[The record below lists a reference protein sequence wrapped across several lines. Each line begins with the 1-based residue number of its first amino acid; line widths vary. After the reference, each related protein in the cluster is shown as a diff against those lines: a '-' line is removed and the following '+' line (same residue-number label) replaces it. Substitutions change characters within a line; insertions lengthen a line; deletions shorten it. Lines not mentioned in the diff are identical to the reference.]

1 MPTPVSSAK
10 QCLTQEAAVTLDDAV
25 AVAAR
30 RGHTQTTSLHFIS
43 SLLSL
48 PSSCLR
54 EACSRTRNH
63 AYSVRVQFKA
73 LELCLGVSMDRL
85 PSSPN
90 KIDDP
95 PVSNSLMAAI
105 KRSQANQRRQ
115 PENFNFYQQLQLQQ
129 QNQSASCSSVPVVKV
144 ELRNLI
150 ISVLDDPV
158 VSRVFGEAGFRSCD
172 IKLAILRP
180 VHQLFRYSRFRT
192 PPLFMCNLS
201 SQTDSYNRN
210 FSFPFLSFSGG
221 EDDCRRIGEVFIK
234 NRGNNPLLL
243 GTFAHGSMNSFL
255 EMVEMKKGGGI
266 LPLEVC
272 GLSVISIENEILRFV
287 TGECNEELVKLKFE
301 EIGTIVMHSIGS
313 GLVVNYGDLKVLAR
327 DDTSIDSCR
336 YIVSKLISLL
346 EIYHGKL
353 WLIGWVERYEIYL
366 KVLNRFPYI
375 EKDWDLQ
382 ILAITSSGPPKEES
396 FPRSS
401 LMESFVPFGGFFSAA
416 AADHDIKSPLISC
429 SYQSASRC
437 HLCNEKCK
445 QEINTLSKNGFSSV
459 SVADHCQSSLPSW
472 LQMTDQLHSMKAKDD
487 KMVFGAKVA
496 GLQRKWD
503 NLCQRLHYNQPL
515 PKTSSFP
522 LGSQV
527 PSVVG
532 FQVVDQDQKEGIN
545 DHKSG
550 HTNASSA
557 ETGRKNMNSS
567 MLTMSSSN
575 ESSPLGMISETGND
589 KFLSKF
595 SETPSKSV
603 VEGGLNSPASVTS
616 VTTDL
621 GLCVASTSPGK
632 EQEQLT
638 IPSSINQA
646 HHISSDVS
654 ASAEVVSGSFFN
666 QSPLSPSSNS
676 LQCLHKQLDPKDFK
690 MLYAALMEKVEWQE
704 EAVNAISQTIARC
717 RSRNERS
724 HCIHRG
730 DIWLNFLGPDKIG
743 KKKVVIALAEILY
756 GSTNNLIS
764 VDLSLQDEVGL
775 FDLQVLNRYD
785 VKFRGKHVVDY
796 VSDKLRNNP
805 LSVVL
810 LENVDK
816 ADLLVQKS
824 LSQAV
829 KTGRFSDSHGRQVSI
844 ANAIF
849 VTTSSRLDEET
860 TLHSTK
866 ETSHDYSE
874 EDILAAKGLQIQML
888 IAFDLADDVKSPNS
902 STLVTT
908 RKLTVNK
915 RKLAGSSER
924 VDQQCGSS
932 EIAKRAHKASN
943 TCLDLNL
950 PAEESENYDTFNGDS
965 GCDSWLKEL
974 FAQFDETVIFRPFD
988 FDSLAEKLLKEIRLW
1003 FHRIVSPECLLE
1015 MDTKVLKQILA
1026 AACLTD
1032 SKKVEDWIQHVLS
1045 KGFME
1050 AQERYSLSARSVVKL
1065 VTCESSFQEV
1075 HIPPVL
1081 LPSRIIVN

>member
-10 QCLTQEAAVTLDDAV
+10 QCLTQEAAITLDDAV

-48 PSSCLR
+48 SSSCLR
-54 EACSRTRNH
+54 EACSRTRNN

-115 PENFNFYQQLQLQQ
+115 PENFNFYQQLQQ
-129 QNQSASCSSVPVVKV
+129 QNHSASCSSVPIVKV

-192 PPLFMCNLS
+192 PPLFLCNLS
-201 SQTDSYNRN
+201 SQTDSYNRS
-210 FSFPFLSFSGG
+210 FSFPFLGFSGG

-234 NRGNNPLLL
+234 NRGKNPLLL
-243 GTFAHGSMNSFL
+243 GTFAHGAMNSFL

-266 LPLEVC
+266 LSLEVC

-287 TGECNEELVKLKFE
+287 TGECDEELVKLKFE
-301 EIGTIVMHSIGS
+301 EIGTTVMHSIGS

-327 DDTSIDSCR
+327 DDSSIDSCR

-382 ILAITSSGPPKEES
+382 ILTITSKEES

-401 LMESFVPFGGFFSAA
+401 LMESFVPFGGLFSAP
-416 AADHDIKSPLISC
+416 AADDDIKSC

-445 QEINTLSKNGFSSV
+445 QEINTLSNTGFSGV
-459 SVADHCQSSLPSW
+459 SVAHHCQSSLPSW
-472 LQMTDQLHSMKAKDD
+472 LQMTDQLRSNGGLDAIKAKDD
-487 KMVFGAKVA
+487 KMVLGAKIA

-515 PKTSSFP
+515 SKTSSFQ
-522 LGSQV
+522 LASQV

-532 FQVVDQDQKEGIN
+532 FQVIDQDQNEGIN
-545 DHKSG
+545 DDKSS

-557 ETGRKNMNSS
+557 ETGRKIMNS
-567 MLTMSSSN
+567 TVSSSN
-575 ESSPLGMISETGND
+575 ESSPLGMISEAGND

-603 VEGGLNSPASVTS
+603 DERGLNSPASVTS

-621 GLCVASTSPGK
+621 GLSVASTSPGK

-638 IPSSINQA
+638 NQSSINQA
-646 HHISSDVS
+646 HNISCNVS
-654 ASAEVVSGSFFN
+654 ASAEVVSGGFFN
-666 QSPLSPSSNS
+666 RSPLSSSSNS
-676 LQCLHKQLDPKDFK
+676 LQCLHKQLDPKDIK
-690 MLYAALMEKVEWQE
+690 MLYAALMEKVAWQE
-704 EAVNAISQTIARC
+704 EAVNAISHTIAQC

-724 HCIHRG
+724 HCTRRG

-743 KKKVVIALAEILY
+743 KKKVMIALAEILY
-756 GSTNNLIS
+756 GSTNNLIC
-764 VDLSLQDEVGL
+764 VDLSLQDDVGL

-796 VSDKLRNNP
+796 VAEKLRNNP
-805 LSVVL
+805 LSVVF

-829 KTGRFSDSHGRQVSI
+829 KTGRFSDSHGREVSI

-866 ETSHDYSE
+866 EISHDYSE
-874 EDILAAKGLQIQML
+874 EDILAAKGSQIQML
-888 IAFDLADDVKSPNS
+888 IAFDLADDVENPNS
-902 STLVTT
+902 STLVTSKK
-908 RKLTVNK
+908 RSSSRIIVNK
-915 RKLAGSSER
+915 RKLTGSSES
-924 VDQQCGSS
+924 VHQQCGSS
-932 EIAKRAHKASN
+932 EMAKRAHKESN

-950 PAEESENYDTFNGDS
+950 PAEETENYDTFNGDS

-974 FAQFDETVIFRPFD
+974 FAQFDETAIFRPFD
-988 FDSLAEKLLKEIRLW
+988 FDSLAEKLLKEIRLC
-1003 FHRIVSPECLLE
+1003 FHKIVGPECLLE
-1015 MDTKVLKQILA
+1015 MDTKVLEQILA
-1026 AACLTD
+1026 ATCLTD
-1032 SKKVEDWIQHVLS
+1032 RKKVEDWIQHVLS
-1045 KGFME
+1045 KGFVE

-1075 HIPPVL
+1075 HIPGVL